1 MKQYVIKNYDDKV
14 MTTYM
19 SDYERNEEEVMEEQ
33 GVWYDEDEYYYSEE
47 VYQCDR
53 DKNEVVR
60 VKDLMEAFERRYGHD
75 ESGCSLSYGS
85 DIWFSPS
92 EILEFIGKFADEHG
106 MI

>member
-1 MKQYVIKNYDDKV
+1 MKQYVIKNYDYEV
-14 MTTYM
+14 MATYM

-33 GVWYDEDEYYYSEE
+33 GVWFDKDEYYYTEE
-47 VYQCDR
+47 VYQCAR

-75 ESGCSLSYGS
+75 ECGCSLSYGS